1 LRYRGANMSRLAL
14 WLAVLPLALFTATPA
29 SAGRAC
35 GDRVEGR
42 KRPVPCACGDVLVS
56 SRTLTRKDPIV
67 GRPCPRGGLIVRAD
81 GAVTLALGGLTI
93 QGTGQGVG
101 VLVSSGT
108 LSVVGP
114 GAIEGFQTGIFA
126 RGETALASV
135 LGIRL
140 AHNKADGLFAQGSG
154 YSIQANVA
162 EANGR
167 DGFFTG
173 GTGFAAD
180 GNVSSGNGRYGF
192 NICGMGAHIGGGV
205 GNTADDNRMG
215 GFFVRGMMHQLVGV
229 TANHNGS
236 HGVFASVMHVLF
248 SGVHAD
254 ENLGS
259 GLKVMGGADIS
270 VGDSSATGNRG
281 MGIMVMSMAPEDAG
295 GNTGAGNFG
304 LPPVSDSPRSAGAT
318 SNPMVQCQIG
328 RQVCK

>member
-1 LRYRGANMSRLAL
+1 MIRYVLSLA
-14 WLAVLPLALFTATPA
+14 ALSLTFATASPA
-29 SAGRAC
+29 LAGRSC

-42 KRPVPCACGDVLVS
+42 RRAVPCACGDVLVS

-67 GRPCPRGGLIVRAD
+67 RRPCPRGGLVVRAD
-81 GAVTLALGGLTI
+81 GQVTLALGGQTI
-93 QGTGQGVG
+93 QGSGQGVG
-101 VLVSSGT
+101 VLVGAGT

-114 GAIEGFQTGIFA
+114 GSIEGFETGILA
-126 RGETALASV
+126 HGQSALASV

-140 AHNKADGLFAQGSG
+140 AHNKTDGLFAAGAG
-154 YSIQANVA
+154 YTIQANVA

-205 GNTADDNRMG
+205 GNTATDNRKG
-215 GFFVRGMMHQLVGV
+215 GFFVAGMMHQLVGL
-229 TANHNGS
+229 TANHNGA

-248 SGVHAD
+248 SGIHAD

-259 GLKVMGGADIS
+259 GLKVMGGGDIT
-270 VGDSSATGNRG
+270 VGQSTATGNRG
-281 MGIMVMSMAPEDAG
+281 MGIMVMGMAPEDAG

-304 LPPVSDSPRSAGAT
+304 LPPVSERASPRSAGGVDD
-318 SNPMVQCQIG
+318 PMIQCQIG